1 MVSSGLNLC
10 IGWDFIQIHYLFK
23 YYLKK
28 IGGQHANCEYIS
40 PFGGKVVGAVLINSS
55 STTPCPFNLVFVFQR

>member
-1 MVSSGLNLC
+1 MFSSGLNLC
-10 IGWDFIQIHYLFK
+10 IGWDLIQIHYLFK

-40 PFGGKVVGAVLINSS
+40 PFGGKVVEGCSDKLKQHYSLS
-55 STTPCPFNLVFVFQR
+55 F